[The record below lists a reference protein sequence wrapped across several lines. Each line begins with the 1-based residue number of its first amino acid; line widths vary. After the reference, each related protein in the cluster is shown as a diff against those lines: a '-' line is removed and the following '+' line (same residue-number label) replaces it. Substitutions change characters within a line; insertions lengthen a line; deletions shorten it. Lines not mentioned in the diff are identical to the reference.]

1 MKAATSI
8 EAGSMQMRQLLR
20 VGLAALALQ
29 SAVSS
34 EALAAPMRWSGNGHL
49 YEVRFAP
56 EGLSWA
62 QAMLRAQA
70 LGCGRYLATLTSPA
84 ENAFVARLAAAR
96 PGAFTPGGPWL
107 GAFQKTPA
115 ESASNWR
122 WVTNE
127 PFAPTNWGPGEP
139 SNNDGAED
147 FLGMFAGGAWNDATL
162 FGTGNLP
169 RAFIVE
175 FDTARQRACR
185 RLG

>member
-20 VGLAALALQ
+20 VGFAALALQ

-34 EALAAPMRWSGNGHL
+34 EALAAPVRWSGNGHL

-70 LGCGRYLATLTSPA
+70 PGCGWYLATPTLPA
-84 ENAFVARLAAAR
+84 EN
-96 PGAFTPGGPWL
+96 AFTPGGPWL

-115 ESASNWR
+115 EAASNWR

-127 PFAPTNWGPGEP
+127 PFAYTNWGPGEP
-139 SNNDGAED
+139 SNNERHED
-147 FLGMFAGGAWNDATL
+147 FLNLFAGGAWNDATL

-175 FDTARQRACR
+175 FDTARQRAWR